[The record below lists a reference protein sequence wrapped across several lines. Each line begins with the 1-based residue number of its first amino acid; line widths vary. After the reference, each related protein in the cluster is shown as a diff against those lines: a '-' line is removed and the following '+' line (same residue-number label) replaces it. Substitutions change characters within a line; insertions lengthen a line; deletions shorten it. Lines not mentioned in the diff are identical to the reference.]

1 MAKPRRAARRRVNGR
16 VLISSCLIGVTAIAT
31 FAVWQMSDTEAS
43 VALPAAEESAVIE
56 TASTPSLS
64 PDPVSTPSAPSTEAS
79 TRPSAAPKTA
89 PGASAVDWAGVVAD
103 CKATVRSR
111 DTVISRAATGI
122 DHWSQHVQAQ
132 TDANAGKISV
142 ATMKK
147 SFMRTRLL
155 GPSDIA
161 RYRDALDSAANN
173 SAGCSTPKAAPADV
187 AAALRPCA
195 SRLSAQRP
203 LLTAG
208 ARGMGDWSSHLAA
221 MRRNK
226 ESHVHNA
233 QQVWVRAWRAAPAH
247 IEAFDNASAKFR
259 AAAGC

>member
-64 PDPVSTPSAPSTEAS
+64 PSSITTPSAPSKDAS
-79 TRPSAAPKTA
+79 TRPSAAPKA
-89 PGASAVDWAGVVAD
+89 PSASAGDWAGVVAD

-111 DTVISRAATGI
+111 DAVISRAATGI
-122 DHWSQHVQAQ
+122 DHWSQHIQAQ
-132 TDANAGKISV
+132 SDANAGKISV

-155 GPSDIA
+155 GPADIA
-161 RYRDALDSAANN
+161 GYRDALDSAADK

-195 SRLSAQRP
+195 SRLSAQKP
-203 LLTAG
+203 VLTAG

-233 QQVWVRAWRAAPAH
+233 QQVWVRAWRAAPPH
-247 IEAFDNASAKFR
+247 IEAFDKATAKFR